1 MRRRDEVLVGLFT
14 TVAIIVLAL
23 ASIWLVRGGLNRGYL
38 LHSRFAWGS
47 GIKQGAPVWLV
58 GVTVGAVDKVDLDPT
73 GTLVITYRI
82 NREYSVPLGT
92 TATIVPNGFF
102 GDMAIALTPERPN
115 LAAHEPG
122 DTIPV
127 GSQSAGL
134 QAILQRVDTLST
146 QVSVLVGTLKTQFV
160 DSGGIREMRR
170 TAFAMN
176 RLLETFNSV
185 ANVQSREIQSTLVA
199 LRSRINAVDSAR
211 LDSAVRTMQASANNL
226 NAFTGELQTASTRFN
241 SILTKVER
249 GDGSLAK
256 LMNDP
261 GLYDDL
267 RRIAT
272 RVDSM
277 MLDLM
282 ANPRKYLKFS
292 VF

>member
-14 TVAIIVLAL
+14 TVGIIILAL

-38 LHSRFAWGS
+38 LHSRFSWGS

-58 GVTVGAVDKVDLDPT
+58 GVTVGAVDKVDLDPR
-73 GTLVITYRI
+73 GSLVVTYRI
-82 NREYSVPLGT
+82 ENEFRVPMGT

-102 GDMAIALTPERPN
+102 GDMAVALTPSTPN
-115 LAAHEPG
+115 VVSHEAG

-127 GSQSAGL
+127 GFTSAGL
-134 QAILQRVDTLST
+134 QAILQRADTMTVAIGAL
-146 QVSVLVGTLKTQFV
+146 VSTLKSQMV
-160 DSGGIREMRR
+160 DSGGIRELRR
-170 TAFAMN
+170 TTLALN
-176 RLLETFNSV
+176 RLLDTFNQV
-185 ANVQSREIQSTLVA
+185 ATLQSRELQQTLVS
-199 LRSRINAVDSAR
+199 LRSRVNAVDSAR
-211 LDSAVRTMQASANNL
+211 IDSTVRAFQSSAGSLQALS
-226 NAFTGELQTASTRFN
+226 GELQTASTRFN
-241 SILTKVER
+241 GILGKMENGEGSI
-249 GDGSLAK
+249 AK

-261 GLYDDL
+261 GLYNDL

-277 MLDLM
+277 MADLM

>member
-14 TVAIIVLAL
+14 TVAIIILAL

-58 GVTVGAVDKVDLDPT
+58 GVTVGAVDKVDLDPA

-115 LAAHEPG
+115 PAAHEPG

-127 GSQSAGL
+127 GTQSAGL

-176 RLLETFNSV
+176 RLLETFNQV
-185 ANVQSREIQSTLVA
+185 TNVQSREIQSTLVA

-241 SILTKVER
+241 
-249 GDGSLAK
+249 
-256 LMNDP
+256 
-261 GLYDDL
+261 
-267 RRIAT
+267 
-272 RVDSM
+272 
-277 MLDLM
+277 
-282 ANPRKYLKFS
+282 
-292 VF
+292 

>member
-14 TVAIIVLAL
+14 TVAIIILAL

-58 GVTVGAVDKVDLDPT
+58 GVTVGAVDKVDLDPA

-82 NREYSVPLGT
+82 MREHRVPLGSV
-92 TATIVPNGFF
+92 ATIVPNGFF
-102 GDMAIALTPERPN
+102 GDMAVALTPPRPN
-115 LAAHEPG
+115 PESYSPG
-122 DTIPV
+122 DTVPV
-127 GSQSAGL
+127 GVTSAGL
-134 QAILQRVDTLST
+134 QALLQRADTLST
-146 QVSVLVGTLKTQFV
+146 SLSIMMGTLKTQFV

-170 TAFAMN
+170 TAVAMN
-176 RLLETFNSV
+176 RLLGTFNDMAV
-185 ANVQSREIQSTLVA
+185 TQNRELQSTLVA
-199 LRSRINAVDSAR
+199 LRSRINAVDSAGI
-211 LDSAVRTMQASANNL
+211 DSTMRAMQQASTSL
-226 NAFTGELQTASTRFN
+226 QAFSAELATASTRFN
-241 SILTKVER
+241 TILTKVES

-261 GLYDDL
+261 ALYNDL

-277 MLDLM
+277 MLDFM

>member
-14 TVAIIVLAL
+14 TVAIIILAL

-58 GVTVGAVDKVDLDPT
+58 GVTVGAVDKVDLDPA

-82 NREYSVPLGT
+82 QRAHRVPMGSV
-92 TATIVPNGFF
+92 ATIVPNGFF
-102 GDMAIALTPERPN
+102 GDMAVALTPPRPN
-115 LAAHEPG
+115 PVSYEPG

-127 GSQSAGL
+127 GVGQAGL
-134 QAILQRVDTLST
+134 QAILQRADTLST
-146 QVSVLVGTLKTQFV
+146 ALSIMMTTLKTQFV

-176 RLLETFNSV
+176 RLLDTFNKV
-185 ANVQSREIQSTLVA
+185 ASLQSQELQQTLVA
-199 LRSRINAVDSAR
+199 LRSRVNAVDSASI
-211 LDSAVRTMQASANNL
+211 DSTMRSFQASASSL
-226 NAFTGELQTASTRFN
+226 QSLSGELQTASTRFN
-241 SILTKVER
+241 TILTKVES

-261 GLYDDL
+261 ALYNDL

-272 RVDSM
+272 RVDSL

-282 ANPRKYLKFS
+282 KNPRKYLKFS

>member
-14 TVAIIVLAL
+14 TVAIIILAL

-38 LHSRFAWGS
+38 LHSRFAWGA
-47 GIKQGAPVWLV
+47 GIKQGSPVWLV
-58 GVTVGAVDKVDLDPT
+58 GVTVGAVDKVDLDPS
-73 GTLVITYRI
+73 GTLLITYRI
-82 NREYSVPLGT
+82 ERQYKVPRGT
-92 TATIVPNGFF
+92 EATIVPNGFF
-102 GDMAIALTPERPN
+102 GDMAVAFMPPAPN
-115 LAAHEPG
+115 PVSHEPG

-127 GSQSAGL
+127 GIPQSGL
-134 QAILQRVDTLST
+134 QALLQRADTLST
-146 QVSVLVGTLKTQFV
+146 SLSLMIGTLKEQFV

-176 RLLETFNSV
+176 RLLETFTQLAS
-185 ANVQSREIQSTLVA
+185 VQSRELQETLVA
-199 LRSRINAVDSAR
+199 LRSRVNAVDSAR
-211 LDSAVRTMQASANNL
+211 LDSTMRSMQLASTSL
-226 NAFTGELQTASTRFN
+226 QAFTGELQTASTRFN
-241 SILTKVER
+241 TILGKVEN

-261 GLYDDL
+261 ALYNDL

-282 ANPRKYLKFS
+282 KNPRKYLKFS

>member
-14 TVAIIVLAL
+14 TVAIVVLAL

-47 GIKQGAPVWLV
+47 GVKQGAPVWLV
-58 GVTVGAVDKVDLDPT
+58 GVTVGAVDRVELDPR
-73 GTLVITYRI
+73 GTLVVTYRI
-82 NREYSVPLGT
+82 QNAYRVPMGT

-102 GDMAIALTPERPN
+102 GDMAVALTPVTPN
-115 LAAHEPG
+115 VVSHEPG

-127 GSQSAGL
+127 GVGGAGL
-134 QAILQRVDTLST
+134 QALLQRADTLTASLG
-146 QVSVLVGTLKTQFV
+146 SMVGALKTQFV

-176 RLLETFNSV
+176 RLLASINDV
-185 ANVQSREIQSTLVA
+185 AAVQSRELQATLVA
-199 LRSRINAVDSAR
+199 LRSRLSAVDSAR
-211 LDSAVRTMQASANNL
+211 IDSTVRTMQSASKSL
-226 NAFTGELQTASTRFN
+226 EAFSGELQTASTRFN
-241 SILTKVER
+241 AILLKVDS
-249 GDGSLAK
+249 GPGSLAK

-277 MLDLM
+277 MADLM

-292 VF
+292 IF

>member
-115 LAAHEPG
+115 PNAHEPG

-127 GSQSAGL
+127 GLQSAGL

-146 QVSVLVGTLKTQFV
+146 QVAVLVGTLKTQFV

-170 TAFAMN
+170 TAFSMN
-176 RLLETFNSV
+176 RLLETFNQV
-185 ANVQSREIQSTLVA
+185 ANAQSREIQSTLVA

-211 LDSAVRTMQASANNL
+211 LDSTVRTMQVAANNL
-226 NAFTGELQTASTRFN
+226 NAFTQELQTASTRFN
-241 SILTKVER
+241 TILGKVEN

-261 GLYDDL
+261 GLYNDL

>member
-14 TVAIIVLAL
+14 TVAIIILAL

-38 LHSRFAWGS
+38 LHSRFAWGA

-58 GVTVGAVDKVDLDPT
+58 GVTVGAVDKVELDPR

-82 NREYSVPLGT
+82 QRAHSVPIGT
-92 TATIVPNGFF
+92 VATIVPNGFF
-102 GDMAIALTPERPN
+102 GDMAVAFTPAAPN
-115 LAAHEPG
+115 EQSHAPG

-127 GSQSAGL
+127 GITSAGL
-134 QAILQRVDTLST
+134 QALLQRADTMTGALSVMMSALRT
-146 QVSVLVGTLKTQFV
+146 QMV
-160 DSGGIREMRR
+160 DSGGIQEMRR
-170 TAFAMN
+170 VAVTLN
-176 RLLETFNSV
+176 RLLTTTNQVAET
-185 ANVQSREIQSTLVA
+185 QSRELQATLVA

-211 LDSAVRTMQASANNL
+211 IDSTIRAMQASSASL
-226 NAFTGELQTASTRFN
+226 QAFTGELQSASTRFN
-241 SILTKVER
+241 TLLTKVES
-249 GDGSLAK
+249 GDGTMAK
-256 LMNDP
+256 LINDP
-261 GLYDDL
+261 GLYNDI

-272 RVDSM
+272 RVDSL